1 MFDQTIKVSSSYI
14 FSLCAT
20 VGTFFLALIFGV
32 FSLLMKDMDRKSRLE
47 SITLFLFGLC
57 LGLYSLLQTLI
68 YVYNADAAIL
78 ILTTRIQLAVIVWAL
93 FFDFIYCSVIASDWG
108 KKWNKILTYVFL
120 SFSTGVSLLSF
131 FTDTIVMNS
140 TQTTQVDATYFLY
153 DVQYGFLFDVAYAP
167 LTALL
172 LLYGAI
178 RLIIGY
184 KKMNQIDKKRFF
196 FFIFGIISIFTGA
209 ISEIMYLLGLKEFA
223 ILNPGLPIGIT
234 IASVFFGLSTI
245 YRLLLYFQ
253 AMNKNKTAL
262 KKLISSL
269 KELYI
274 SFESLS
280 VNLTQS
286 SGEIDEHSVLLTDS
300 VTQNSESMKKLV
312 TLSSDGDTAIRKAG
326 EIVNQNLSVFAN
338 IMKHMKRQSESILKA
353 ESELSNMVD
362 AVGMINN
369 DSNSIASS
377 ISGLSGDIEK
387 GRQLVTKNLK
397 AMESIRASV
406 DKVFY
411 IIDVIND
418 ISDQINI
425 LSMNAAIEAGHAG
438 HAGKGFAVIAEEIRE
453 VSLLTMSESENILT
467 RISEIISKT
476 GREEVFVNEIS
487 EIFSA
492 FSGSLEELFVY
503 ILNVIN
509 TSKDLKSEI
518 DNIFSDM
525 EKLKKIAEKNSDLS
539 MNEAELNNDLLKKV
553 RHVQKFISDI
563 NMDITKESEDVQKLR
578 EIVGKMAEFNSKND
592 VLIKEVSQIRASV
605 SEMLREA

>member
-1 MFDQTIKVSSSYI
+1 MR
-14 FSLCAT
+14 
-20 VGTFFLALIFGV
+20 
-32 FSLLMKDMDRKSRLE
+32 DMDRKSRLE
-47 SITLFLFGLC
+47 SITLFLFGLF
-57 LGLYSLLQTLI
+57 LGVYSLFQVI
-68 YVYNADAAIL
+68 IFAYNADTVML

-93 FFDFIYCSVIASDWG
+93 FFYFIYISVIASDWG
-108 KKWNKILTYVFL
+108 KKWNRILTFVFL
-120 SFSTGVSLLSF
+120 AFSTGVSLLSF
-131 FTDTIVMNS
+131 FTDTIVMNDR
-140 TQTTQVDATYFLY
+140 QVTMTNATEFLY
-153 DVQYGFLFDVAYAP
+153 DVQYGFLFDIAYAP

-184 KKMNQIDKKRFF
+184 KKMNLIDKKRFF

-209 ISEIMYLLGLKEFA
+209 VSEIMFLIGMKEFA

-274 SFESLS
+274 SFDSLS
-280 VNLTQS
+280 GNLTAS
-286 SGEIDEHSVLLTDS
+286 SGEIDEHSVMLSDS

-312 TLSSDGDTAIRKAG
+312 TLSTDGTTAIQKAV

-453 VSLLTMSESENILT
+453 VSLLTMSEAENILT
-467 RISEIISKT
+467 RISEIIDKT
-476 GREEVFVNEIS
+476 GKEEVFVNEIS

-509 TSKDLKSEI
+509 TSKDLKLEI
-518 DNIFSDM
+518 DNIFKDM
-525 EKLKKIAEKNSDLS
+525 EKLKTIAERNSDMS

-563 NMDITKESEDVQKLR
+563 NSDITKESADVEKLR
-578 EIVGKMAEFNSKND
+578 EIVGKMSEFSSKNE
-592 VLIKEVSQIRASV
+592 VLIKEVTQIRTSV

>member
-1 MFDQTIKVSSSYI
+1 
-14 FSLCAT
+14 
-20 VGTFFLALIFGV
+20 
-32 FSLLMKDMDRKSRLE
+32 MKDMDRKSRLE

-68 YVYNADAAIL
+68 YVYNADPAIL

-108 KKWNKILTYVFL
+108 KKWNKILTYVFVA
-120 SFSTGVSLLSF
+120 FSSGVSLLSF

-209 ISEIMYLLGLKEFA
+209 LSEIMYLIGLKEFA

-312 TLSSDGDTAIRKAG
+312 KLSSDGNTAIQKAG
-326 EIVNQNLSVFAN
+326 EIVNQNLSVFTN

-467 RISEIISKT
+467 RISEIINKT
-476 GREEVFVNEIS
+476 GKEEVFVNEIS

-563 NMDITKESEDVQKLR
+563 NMDITKESDDVQKLR
-578 EIVGKMAEFNSKND
+578 EIVGKMAEFNTKND
-592 VLIKEVSQIRASV
+592 LLIKEVSQIRASV